1 MVLPDVWHSRDS
13 EASNNEQEV
22 VTNMALIRGYKLY
35 LKTDDDSVE
44 YRSTWEGQVSGQ
56 RDKVTLIEAV
66 TLEIEKG
73 VTPIVTIFV
82 PVPRGK

>member
-1 MVLPDVWHSRDS
+1 
-13 EASNNEQEV
+13 
-22 VTNMALIRGYKLY
+22 MALIRGYKLY